1 MEILSFPVTSNLNVD
16 VGKKLKQLNMRVI
29 IEIEYL

>member
-1 MEILSFPVTSNLNVD
+1 MEILSFPVTSNVIVD
-16 VGKKLKQLNMRVI
+16 VGKKFKQHNMRVI